1 MTPINEDKMGFTKDT
16 ITPGTGQTPAQG
28 EVVFIHYTGALHDP
42 SNTANHGMGQ
52 VYALSHLL
60 PCVLYEVN
68 TDLYAV

>member
-1 MTPINEDKMGFTKDT
+1 MGFTKDT

-60 PCVLYEVN
+60 PCF
-68 TDLYAV
+68 